1 MGMNSQTKRVNK
13 NRVSITY
20 DVEIKGKKEKKELP
34 FVVGIVGDYSGH
46 KDESLKKDLAD
57 REFMGID
64 KDNFGAVM
72 TKIGPVLNFTVDNTL
87 LDDGSQFEVNLKF
100 NSMNDFKPESLLEQ
114 IEPLKNLL
122 QTRNQLKDLLSKA
135 DRSRDLERLLKEIL
149 QNADSIESLATEL
162 GVKKEGAE

>member
-34 FVVGIVGDYSGH
+34 FVVGIIGDYSGH
-46 KDESLKKDLAD
+46 KDESLKKDLDD

-72 TKIGPVLNFTVDNTL
+72 TKIGPVLNYSVDNTL
-87 LDDGSQFEVNLKF
+87 LGDGTQFEVNLKF
-100 NSMNDFKPESLLEQ
+100 NSINDFKPESLLEQ
-114 IEPLKNLL
+114 IEPLSNLL
-122 QTRNQLKDLLSKA
+122 KTRNQLKDLLSKA

-149 QNADSIESLATEL
+149 QNADSIENLASEL
-162 GVKKEGAE
+162 GVKKEEAE